1 MAPEKPILTPP
12 PSSPLADSAI
22 VATATKAEKE
32 EGAVGVEKET
42 IT

>member
-1 MAPEKPILTPP
+1 MGKMAHF
-12 PSSPLADSAI
+12 AV

-32 EGAVGVEKET
+32 GGAVGVEKET